1 MEVSEGRKY
10 FHEKKKT
17 KQELKRRENNK
28 IKQTNEERQAQ
39 ETKSTI
45 LVKIFMDQTQPI
57 RNLHR
62 NVFIL
67 HLP

>member
-1 MEVSEGRKY
+1 MEVSKGRKY
-10 FHEKKKT
+10 FHEKKT
-17 KQELKRRENNK
+17 KQELKRGENNK

-67 HLP
+67 HSP

>member
-10 FHEKKKT
+10 FHEKKT
-17 KQELKRRENNK
+17 KQELKRGENNK

-39 ETKSTI
+39 ETKSMI
-45 LVKIFMDQTQPI
+45 LVKIFMYQTQPI

>member
-10 FHEKKKT
+10 FHEKKT
-17 KQELKRRENNK
+17 EQELKRGENNK